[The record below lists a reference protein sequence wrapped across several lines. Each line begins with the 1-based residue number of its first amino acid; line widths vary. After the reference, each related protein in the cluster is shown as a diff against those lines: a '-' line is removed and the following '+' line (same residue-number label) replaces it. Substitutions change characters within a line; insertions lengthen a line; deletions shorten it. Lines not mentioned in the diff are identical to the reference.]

1 MNGISITC
9 AEVQA
14 AAVQLNNLNSQM
26 NEALLDMK
34 REMNAL
40 EGGWISDAGET
51 IRARFNAFANRFETQ
66 RMTISAYARFLEQT
80 AESYDSLENTINS
93 NASGMQE

>member
-40 EGGWISDAGET
+40 EGGWISDAGENYP
-51 IRARFNAFANRFETQ
+51 RPLQCFCQPFETQ
-66 RMTISAYARFLEQT
+66 RMTISAYAKFLEQT